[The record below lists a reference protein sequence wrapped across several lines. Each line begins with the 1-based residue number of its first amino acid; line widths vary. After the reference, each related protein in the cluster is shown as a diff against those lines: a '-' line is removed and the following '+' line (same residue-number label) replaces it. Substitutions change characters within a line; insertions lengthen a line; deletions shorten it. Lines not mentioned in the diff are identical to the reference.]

1 MPEPVEP
8 TGEVA
13 RRNLLYGWALFALF
27 LVLFG
32 GTVAVAFIYL
42 AVD

>member
-1 MPEPVEP
+1 MN
-8 TGEVA
+8 EVDRELA
-13 RRNLLYGWALFALF
+13 RKNAIVGWALFALF

-32 GTVAVAFIYL
+32 GTVAAAFIYL